1 MNDYARGALEALSY
15 VESLMTQL
23 DRSNSD
29 NSWKQ
34 LQSEVIGARN
44 DLLRGA
50 VVDFRDRLRASWAF
64 K

>member
-1 MNDYARGALEALSY
+1 MNDYARGALEALAY

-23 DRSNSD
+23 DRSNPD
-29 NSWKQ
+29 EKWNQ
-34 LQSEVIGARN
+34 LQSEVIGARSEI
-44 DLLRGA
+44 LRGV

>member
-1 MNDYARGALEALSY
+1 
-15 VESLMTQL
+15 MTQL